1 MIPIPATK
9 QRGHAYVTGDLKVK
23 KPDTDAQADQDAYA
37 NGEALGNVV
46 GVSNAKRYE
55 NASQCLESYSDPHD
69 PIITAEESVSSNVL
83 TVDKDHTNEEGGE
96 E

>member
-1 MIPIPATK
+1 MIPILVTI

-23 KPDTDAQADQDAYA
+23 KPDTNAQADQDAYA

-46 GVSNAKRYE
+46 GISNTKRYE
-55 NASQCLESYSDPHD
+55 DASQCLESYSDPND
-69 PIITAEESVSSNVL
+69 PIVTAEESILSNVL
-83 TVDKDHTNEEGGE
+83 TVDKDHADEEGRE